1 MIDKKDLRI
10 GNSVMY
16 KGEAWKVEELADT
29 AAHISQHPLWVRGHY
44 ENLEPIPITE
54 EALVKMG
61 WKEYTYTK
69 RDEISISYERI
80 FIHDNGFYFHPEKNS
95 FVYGL
100 KSIYINSIH
109 SLQNAIYALTQT
121 ELSYD

>member
-1 MIDKKDLRI
+1 MIQKQELRI

-16 KGEAWKVEELADT
+16 KGEVWKVEELSDT

-61 WKEYTYTK
+61 FKQIGVGDY
-69 RDEISISYERI
+69 
-80 FIHDNGFYFHPEKNS
+80 
-95 FVYGL
+95 VYW
-100 KSIYINSIH
+100 
-109 SLQNAIYALTQT
+109 IYARIRINKQFELMIDGNLWVEIKYIHQLCNLYYFLTQS
-121 ELSYD
+121 ELSYEPK

>member
-1 MIDKKDLRI
+1 
-10 GNSVMY
+10 MY

-61 WKEYTYTK
+61 FTK
-69 RDEISISYERI
+69 AGQNIYSFPKKYYLISSKDGKFYIDVSCTPFNSNLIKLISI
-80 FIHDNGFYFHPEKNS
+80 HQLCNLFYS
-95 FVYGL
+95 
-100 KSIYINSIH
+100 
-109 SLQNAIYALTQT
+109 LTQT

>member
-1 MIDKKDLRI
+1 MINKTDLRI

-61 WKEYTYTK
+61 AVSNPYQD
-69 RDEISISYERI
+69 RYELHGVNIECNKTRGTTELWI
-80 FIHDNGFYFHPEKNS
+80 EFMPH
-95 FVYGL
+95 V
-100 KSIYINSIH
+100 NSIH
-109 SLQNAIYALTQT
+109 RLQNFIYSLKNIELT
-121 ELSYD
+121 YD

>member
-1 MIDKKDLRI
+1 MINKTDLRI

-54 EALVKMG
+54 EALVKQL
-61 WKEYTYTK
+61 KFTK
-69 RDEISISYERI
+69 INEKLFCKGRLIVAIQDGRAFFTDDITVINLDG
-80 FIHDNGFYFHPEKNS
+80 IHHLQNVFYFKHQIE
-95 FVYGL
+95 
-100 KSIYINSIH
+100 
-109 SLQNAIYALTQT
+109 LT
-121 ELSYD
+121 YD